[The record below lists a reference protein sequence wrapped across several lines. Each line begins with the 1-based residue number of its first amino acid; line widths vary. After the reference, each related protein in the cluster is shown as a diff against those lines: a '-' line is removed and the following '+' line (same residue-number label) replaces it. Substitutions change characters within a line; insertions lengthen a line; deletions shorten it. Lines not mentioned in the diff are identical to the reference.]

1 MEKEVPPKTQKVDW
15 RNFSTA
21 DELKKFLNSDQAARK
36 MKFAVRVF
44 YVLQWTKEHPQ
55 EMAKTGAMWCR
66 DGFHFICNS
75 QALGEFLLI
84 KPNTINTN
92 FRSHSFVIELNN
104 SPSTISEFPNMRD
117 IKNWRKRSNP
127 YYSFTI
133 NSKESDIV
141 MIPCKPNMDYPKQF
155 NFISSHANMQ
165 QISDY
170 HSYSQDYSSLSQRAY
185 PQPNL
190 NSDLITINQ
199 KSSPSE
205 IGKEISLS
213 QDPQDLDLNS
223 YQNPNGTTIHKNSI
237 IQQIDGPLS
246 VPSKSQNPLFSNY
259 IIQPNSYQKPQS
271 SIPII
276 LPDSNNNANNINSNT
291 TNVNAINIS
300 NDKKKAKPQSFPP
313 RLQHKYVLHSSLP
326 EAVYNFIKEETEAI
340 FETELLFSKLKKST
354 AYKNLIILEALKEW
368 LQISETP
375 TAPFDS
381 VCEYIIKDCDA
392 QNKQKLY
399 SNVSYLLRSPGSN
412 ITDTVPFAS
421 FVKFIAQYG
430 YVPNCQK
437 NIIDLS
443 STNNDENFEKW
454 FQPFISDAGI
464 TQLLSKQPLEI
475 TWILRPSVVVG
486 MFSLH
491 QLFNGKIISTS
502 IDFNPTA
509 PIEDNRSFSIV
520 GEKEGLIQAGSIRHL
535 LLDLLDLSGN

>member
-1 MEKEVPPKTQKVDW
+1 M
-15 RNFSTA
+15 
-21 DELKKFLNSDQAARK
+21 LNILDI
-36 MKFAVRVF
+36 F
-44 YVLQWTKEHPQ
+44 YH
-55 EMAKTGAMWCR
+55 
-66 DGFHFICNS
+66 I
-75 QALGEFLLI
+75 LLI
-84 KPNTINTN
+84 RQKRGFFHENRFYWYWFNGW
-92 FRSHSFVIELNN
+92 SF
-104 SPSTISEFPNMRD
+104 S
-117 IKNWRKRSNP
+117 
-127 YYSFTI
+127 
-133 NSKESDIV
+133 SK
-141 MIPCKPNMDYPKQF
+141 
-155 NFISSHANMQ
+155 
-165 QISDY
+165 
-170 HSYSQDYSSLSQRAY
+170 SYSCRQRSLYLWQ
-185 PQPNL
+185 
-190 NSDLITINQ
+190 
-199 KSSPSE
+199 
-205 IGKEISLS
+205 
-213 QDPQDLDLNS
+213 
-223 YQNPNGTTIHKNSI
+223 
-237 IQQIDGPLS
+237 
-246 VPSKSQNPLFSNY
+246 
-259 IIQPNSYQKPQS
+259 
-271 SIPII
+271 
-276 LPDSNNNANNINSNT
+276 
-291 TNVNAINIS
+291 
-300 NDKKKAKPQSFPP
+300 
-313 RLQHKYVLHSSLP
+313 
-326 EAVYNFIKEETEAI
+326 
-340 FETELLFSKLKKST
+340 KST